1 MIIVAWP
8 YDPNS
13 MNIISLINEVAVSAY
28 LYISFL
34 LTDYPDTMSATID
47 YSHTK
52 DILSWFLTSILML
65 TIFINTIYTLDLLTV
80 RLFAYCRRV
89 RERNREI
96 LRRDSISY
104 RRAQQYN
111 HSLSANDAT

>member
-8 YDPNS
+8 YDSNS
-13 MNIISLINEVAVSAY
+13 MNIIALINEVAVSVY

-34 LTDYPDTMSATID
+34 LTDYLDTMSAIID

-65 TIFINTIYTLDLLTV
+65 TILINTIYTFYQLGLRV
-80 RLFAYCRRV
+80 FAYCRRV
-89 RERNREI
+89 RERNIEI
-96 LRRDSISY
+96 LRRDSE
-104 RRAQQYN
+104 N
-111 HSLSANDAT
+111 

>member
-13 MNIISLINEVAVSAY
+13 MNIISLINEVAVSVY

-34 LTDYPDTMSATID
+34 LTDYLDTTSATIE

-65 TIFINTIYTLDLLTV
+65 TIFINTIYTLYQLAV
-80 RLFAYCRRV
+80 RLFAYCGRV
-89 RERNREI
+89 REINRQI
-96 LRRDSISY
+96 LRRYSKNKK
-104 RRAQQYN
+104 RALQYN
-111 HSLSANDAT
+111 HLD